1 MNNPY
6 SVLGVLQSDS
16 EETIKKAYRTK
27 AFEIESSNLPKD
39 EKQAK
44 MAELDSAFDYI
55 FNEKRGT
62 GNTGTSSFQSS
73 SSYSE
78 YTSQFPDV
86 RRQIAE
92 GRLNDAETILDGIPQ
107 NMCSAEWYYLKGLI
121 YRSRGWLNEAHDY
134 FETAVSMDSSNKEY
148 REAFDSLSKKANGG
162 YKLDNSDR
170 TGCSDCFAGCCDC
183 DCCGCSDGCLDDLC
197 TLWCCDKVCECF
209 GCDLCECC

>member
-27 AFEIESSNLPKD
+27 AFEIESSNLPQN
-39 EKQAK
+39 EKKAK

-62 GNTGTSSFQSS
+62 GNTGASSFQNS

-92 GRLNDAETILDGIPQ
+92 GRLDDAETILDGIPQ

-121 YRSRGWLNEAHDY
+121 YRNRGWLNEAHDY
-134 FETAVSMDSSNKEY
+134 FEQAVSLDSSNAEY
-148 REAFDSLSKKANGG
+148 RKAYDSLSKKAHGG
-162 YKLDNSDR
+162 YKLDNNDR
-170 TGCSDCFAGCCDC
+170 SGCLDCC
-183 DCCGCSDGCLDDLC
+183 DCCGCSGSCLDDLC
-197 TLWCCDKVCECF
+197 ALWCCDSICECF
-209 GCDLCECC
+209 GGDLCGCC